1 MNRGIHVIVT
11 LESRNQAT
19 SDATTFQ
26 RQTFWPYNP
35 ITLKIQWKKKEALY
49 WGID

>member
-1 MNRGIHVIVT
+1 MSLT

-19 SDATTFQ
+19 SDATAFQ

-35 ITLKIQWKKKEALY
+35 ITLIQKEEEVLY

>member
-1 MNRGIHVIVT
+1 MT

-19 SDATTFQ
+19 SDVTVFQ
-26 RQTFWPYNP
+26 WQSSDR
-35 ITLKIQWKKKEALY
+35 ITLRIQWKKEKTLY